1 MNKFEAKT
9 SKTLKII
16 PFFCNEMNVKNYLEN
31 NYLNIT
37 FKFWEKN
44 WKKIF
49 WKDKFIWEKSF
60 YKTKSQVMNKFEV
73 KISETLKLIF
83 FFFEFNV
90 RNYLK
95 K

>member
-44 WKKIF
+44 WKKNLLKRQIYLR
-49 WKDKFIWEKSF
+49 KKFLW
-60 YKTKSQVMNKFEV
+60 N
-73 KISETLKLIF
+73 KISSYE
-83 FFFEFNV
+83 
-90 RNYLK
+90 
-95 K
+95 